1 MNRQNGIQISQELI
15 DGFLLHCR
23 EQHKKETISQYRI
36 NLQNFYDALPAGK
49 MVNRD
54 TVKNWGQLLLSKG
67 YSPQSVNVRISSINS
82 LLVYLDHKELTCG
95 HVKLGKNAIQPELTR
110 SEYIRLLQ
118 TAREMGQHRAYLLI
132 KTLASMDISLDMLQN
147 ITYDDVCS
155 GRLIAPE
162 KIIYFPKCLQTELL
176 AYADEQRING
186 NAPIFVT
193 RSGSPIGR
201 AYLHAIIRSIG
212 AEAKIPAEKCNA
224 RCLHKLYQGTQKR
237 IKRDLSVL
245 CDRVYDRLLE
255 DEQLAVGWT
264 G

>member
-1 MNRQNGIQISQELI
+1 MSYENGIQISQELI
-15 DGFLLHCR
+15 DGFLKHCR

-54 TVKNWGQLLLSKG
+54 TVKNWGHFLLSKG

-82 LLVYLDHKELTCG
+82 LLIYLDHKELTCE
-95 HVKLGKNAIQPELTR
+95 HVKLKEDAIHPELTR

-118 TAREMGQHRAYLLI
+118 TARELGQHRTYLLI
-132 KTLASMDISLDMLQN
+132 KTLGSMGISLDMLQH

-155 GRLIAPE
+155 GRLIGTE
-162 KIIYFPKCLQTELL
+162 GVIYFPKCLQTELL
-176 AYADEQRING
+176 TYADELRING
-186 NAPIFVT
+186 RTPVFVT
-193 RSGSPIGR
+193 KTGMPIGR
-201 AYLHAIIRSIG
+201 SYLHAVIRSIG

-224 RCLHKLYQGTQKR
+224 RCLRRLCQETQGQIR
-237 IKRDLSVL
+237 RDLSVL
-245 CDRVYDRLLE
+245 CDEAYTRLLE
-255 DEQLAVGWT
+255 REQTVSGWT